1 MFFNVG
7 GYEILVIAV
16 LALIF
21 IGPEQLPTV
30 MRKVGR
36 YAAQMRSMAQGLRE
50 EFMSGLDEMP
60 ELKELTNIDNWTGK
74 TDAWLGT
81 GTDDDPVVPRGF
93 AERERQREA
102 AAADAARP
110 AIERTPER
118 PVERTPER
126 PIERTAP
133 DPQPDG
139 GLNQGTGVAAELAV
153 PVDPTP
159 PPTPAEVVA
168 EEAPADGSSPE
179 PAPFQPRS
187 GVAQWNRPAPAV
199 DDGTGA

>member
-21 IGPEQLPTV
+21 IGPDQLPTV

-60 ELKELTNIDNWTGK
+60 ELKELTNIDKWTGK
-74 TDAWLGT
+74 SDAWLGT
-81 GTDDDPVVPRGF
+81 GSDDDPVVPRGF

-102 AAADAARP
+102 AAQEVAGPAVERP
-110 AIERTPER
+110 AERSG
-118 PVERTPER
+118 
-126 PIERTAP
+126 P
-133 DPQPDG
+133 DPKPDG
-139 GLNQGTGVAAELAV
+139 GLNQGTGVAAELV
-153 PVDPTP
+153 TPLDPA
-159 PPTPAEVVA
+159 PAEPAV
-168 EEAPADGSSPE
+168 EAPADGVSPE

-187 GVAQWNRPAPAV
+187 GAAEWNRPAPPAT
-199 DDGTGA
+199 DEGGGA

>member
-60 ELKELTNIDNWTGK
+60 ELKELTNLESWTGK
-74 TDAWLGT
+74 NDAWLGT
-81 GTDDDPVVPRGF
+81 GTDTDPIVPRGF

-102 AAADAARP
+102 AALEAAQPAAAQPAERP
-110 AIERTPER
+110 A
-118 PVERTPER
+118 
-126 PIERTAP
+126 ERTAP
-133 DPQPDG
+133 DPRADG
-139 GLNQGTGVAAELAV
+139 GLNQGTGAAADLVSPSEPA
-153 PVDPTP
+153 PVDPP
-159 PPTPAEVVA
+159 AEAPGGDTPAA
-168 EEAPADGSSPE
+168 PE

-187 GVAQWNRPAPAV
+187 GATEWNRPAPGA
-199 DDGTGA
+199 DEGTGV

>member
-36 YAAQMRSMAQGLRE
+36 YAAQMRSMAHGLRE

-60 ELKELTNIDNWTGK
+60 ELKELTNLDNWTGK
-74 TDAWLGT
+74 TDAWMGK

-93 AERERQREA
+93 AERERQRQA
-102 AAADAARP
+102 AAAEGASP
-110 AIERTPER
+110 AIERPAER
-118 PVERTPER
+118 PVERM
-126 PIERTAP
+126 AP

-139 GLNQGTGVAAELAV
+139 GLNQGTGVAAELVAS
-153 PVDPTP
+153 PDPA
-159 PPTPAEVVA
+159 PAEPAV
-168 EEAPADGSSPE
+168 EAPADGVTSE

-187 GVAQWNRPAPAV
+187 GAAEWNRPAPTA
-199 DDGTGA
+199 DEGDRP

>member
-1 MFFNVG
+1 MFFTVG

-60 ELKELTNIDNWTGK
+60 DLKELTNLDNWTGK
-74 TDAWLGT
+74 TDAWLGQ

-102 AAADAARP
+102 AALEAAAQPAVERP
-110 AIERTPER
+110 AERR
-118 PVERTPER
+118 PVERA
-126 PIERTAP
+126 AP
-133 DPQPDG
+133 DPRPDG
-139 GLNQGTGVAAELAV
+139 GLNQGTGAAADLAT
-153 PVDPTP
+153 PSANASADPGDEP
-159 PPTPAEVVA
+159 PAEDA
-168 EEAPADGSSPE
+168 AAAPV
-179 PAPFQPRS
+179 QPRS
-187 GVAQWNRPAPAV
+187 GATEWNRPAPAPEEENGV
-199 DDGTGA
+199 

>member
-60 ELKELTNIDNWTGK
+60 ELKELTNLDNWTGK
-74 TDAWLGT
+74 TDAWLGK
-81 GTDDDPVVPRGF
+81 GTEDDPVVPRGF

-102 AAADAARP
+102 AALEAAAKPAVERP
-110 AIERTPER
+110 A
-118 PVERTPER
+118 
-126 PIERTAP
+126 ERTAP

-139 GLNQGTGVAAELAV
+139 GLNQGAGVAADLVA
-153 PVDPTP
+153 
-159 PPTPAEVVA
+159 PAEPAPMDVA
-168 EEAPADGSSPE
+168 PAEPAQAASVEPADGASGGE
-179 PAPFQPRS
+179 PPPFQPRS
-187 GVAQWNRPAPAV
+187 GAADWNRPAPAA
-199 DDGTGA
+199 DEGTGA

>member
-1 MFFNVG
+1 MFFNIG

-60 ELKELTNIDNWTGK
+60 ELKELTNLDNWTGK
-74 TDAWLGT
+74 NDAWLGK
-81 GTDDDPVVPRGF
+81 GTDADPIVPRGF

-102 AAADAARP
+102 AALEAAKPAVERPLERP
-110 AIERTPER
+110 AERS
-118 PVERTPER
+118 
-126 PIERTAP
+126 AP
-133 DPQPDG
+133 DPRPDG
-139 GLNQGTGVAAELAV
+139 GLNQGTGAAADLVAPTESASPEPAAEPVLDGV
-153 PVDPTP
+153 P
-159 PPTPAEVVA
+159 AA
-168 EEAPADGSSPE
+168 PE

-187 GVAQWNRPAPAV
+187 GAAEWNRPAPAA
-199 DDGTGA
+199 DEGTGA

>member
-1 MFFNVG
+1 MFFNIG

-60 ELKELTNIDNWTGK
+60 EIKELTNLDNWTGK
-74 TDAWLGT
+74 NDAWLGK
-81 GTDDDPVVPRGF
+81 GTDADPIVPRGF

-102 AAADAARP
+102 AALDAGAP
-110 AIERTPER
+110 PIERSPERSPER
-118 PVERTPER
+118 PAER
-126 PIERTAP
+126 PAP
-133 DPQPDG
+133 DPRPDG
-139 GLNQGTGVAAELAV
+139 GLNQGTGAAADLVA
-153 PVDPTP
+153 PTETASP
-159 PPTPAEVVA
+159 EPVA
-168 EEAPADGSSPE
+168 EPALDGVPATPE

-187 GVAQWNRPAPAV
+187 GVAEWNRPAPAA
-199 DDGTGA
+199 DEGTGA

>member
-60 ELKELTNIDNWTGK
+60 ELKELTNLDNWTGK

-102 AAADAARP
+102 AAREATAQDAASPTAERP
-110 AIERTPER
+110 AERA
-118 PVERTPER
+118 
-126 PIERTAP
+126 AP
-133 DPQPDG
+133 DPRPDG
-139 GLNQGTGVAAELAV
+139 GLNQGTGVAAELAA
-153 PVDPTP
+153 PVDPALVEP
-159 PPTPAEVVA
+159 APAEPAV
-168 EEAPADGSSPE
+168 EPPADGVSPE

-187 GVAQWNRPAPAV
+187 GAAEWNRPAPAAGES
-199 DDGTGA
+199 DRA

>member
-60 ELKELTNIDNWTGK
+60 ELKELTNLDNWTGK

-102 AAADAARP
+102 AAREAAAQP
-110 AIERTPER
+110 AAER
-118 PVERTPER
+118 PVERA
-126 PIERTAP
+126 AP
-133 DPQPDG
+133 DPRPDG
-139 GLNQGTGVAAELAV
+139 GLNQGSGVAAELVA
-153 PVDPTP
+153 PVEPA
-159 PPTPAEVVA
+159 PAEPATA
-168 EEAPADGSSPE
+168 ELAVEPPADGVSPE

-187 GVAQWNRPAPAV
+187 GAAQWNRPAPVA
-199 DDGTGA
+199 DEGDQA

>member
-60 ELKELTNIDNWTGK
+60 ELKELTNLDNWTGK
-74 TDAWLGT
+74 TDAWLGK
-81 GTDDDPVVPRGF
+81 GTDADPIVPRGF

-102 AAADAARP
+102 AALEAAAKPAVERP
-110 AIERTPER
+110 AER
-118 PVERTPER
+118 P
-126 PIERTAP
+126 AP

-139 GLNQGTGVAAELAV
+139 GLNQGAGVAAELVTPADAG
-153 PVDPTP
+153 PVDAAPVDS
-159 PPTPAEVVA
+159 AQ
-168 EEAPADGSSPE
+168 APAAEPVGGSPGPE

-187 GVAQWNRPAPAV
+187 GAAEWNRPAPAA
-199 DDGTGA
+199 DEGTGA

>member
-21 IGPEQLPTV
+21 IGPDQLPTV

-60 ELKELTNIDNWTGK
+60 ELKELTNLDNWTGK

-102 AAADAARP
+102 AAAEAASP
-110 AIERTPER
+110 AIERPA
-118 PVERTPER
+118 ERT
-126 PIERTAP
+126 TP
-133 DPQPDG
+133 DPRPDG
-139 GLNQGTGVAAELAV
+139 GLNQGTGVAAELVA
-153 PVDPTP
+153 PLEPA
-159 PPTPAEVVA
+159 PAEVAV
-168 EEAPADGSSPE
+168 EAPADSLSPE

-187 GVAQWNRPAPAV
+187 GAAQWNRPAPTA
-199 DDGTGA
+199 DEGEQA